1 MSLSIASALEALSS
15 RADGAEAC
23 VMDLSIRIAQIE
35 AASENASAKGLAKSQ
50 LFNKKTGILAA
61 LKLNREALPTKAKAA
76 AFDLIADLVRKGYVS
91 KEHAIDV
98 QVRRELIVLARHK
111 CHAQLEMSAVKRN
124 AVAALVA
131 LVECSLLDA
140 QTVEA
145 MTKRFIQAYVQVKCA
160 ILELYGVLVRY
171 YPESFT
177 IDKQDPSQLK
187 RRFLNTM
194 NTCIKSANPD
204 MELLAGSVLG
214 LSNYLHAFEVT
225 PAESTGI
232 FTVIK
237 LMIIPLENQTRYSVP
252 KAGMV
257 FIRDHAE
264 KFRAQFCSDKQSI
277 YFLYDCLKKMQ
288 AHTNRDISKLGFSA
302 SSAFLR
308 QVSQCL
314 VLRSLESS
322 NTEIE
327 IFWMFVKD
335 FVDAINAQGSSHSDF
350 SYAVR
355 GLGMFA
361 APCKVLLSNKELNE
375 LQQILTGKLSY
386 LASWS
391 QDAKFAHISAFIN
404 AFTLIAKEVN
414 NLDGS
419 FLNAIG
425 EGVVDFDD
433 DKFSKNAGI
442 LSNSSREIFRRTP
455 SRTPKIVYIRP
466 IKDLLIIS
474 CVKDDEN
481 FDANV
486 LVIEAREPL
495 WKVYLTFWGTLF
507 SADANLPS
515 SDDIREFHEALYDGM
530 MAAILE
536 FPDNLNFSV
545 REANSEANQ
554 NEEAN
559 INGAVNE
566 FPLDS
571 SKIVAETPA
580 DFAIF
585 VNFVSLCETL
595 LPMLALNL
603 FEKWITVAGQ
613 KFVAYSRAH
622 PVVSGFYKLMAS
634 ILVIAEKLK
643 FFEIIADYQMD
654 LDTSPLMSEDQSAA
668 HHLFS
673 EYISDTLL
681 RMRQFKDDLLVSCLK
696 MVLACPVQIVSVT
709 RLCGPIVQ
717 ALKLGLVYTPLAI
730 VSLDALEHWIS
741 SRSAID
747 QKDLK
752 NVFALVL
759 PAFNDYLMLEL
770 EDDATQ
776 QQESSRSSKRVTKR
790 GGKER
795 TKHLKIHGFDNQEMD
810 VETISNLRKV
820 QIRIVK
826 FLGKIGQDNR
836 LLFDTSANESMLV
849 WDPERNLKFPLP
861 FKEAIF
867 DLSLDDMLPRI
878 AELAEF
884 SPDRKAKIAA
894 NELLHALTMFMI
906 GKSQM
911 NRPEKESR
919 SPYHKTYIKLF
930 PVFLRLAVD
939 LDRVT
944 RELFQPMVMQLIHW
958 FTKNSKYENP
968 ETMALLQSCFD
979 SVSSTN
985 GPKSIYRRQIPQLA
999 TADLQSLIQWLF
1011 EEVGSKELEY
1021 SYKCIELFDKFVS
1034 KTTGNSDVLD
1044 PIFHSTEIFGVL
1056 AKFVFEPALLGF
1068 DLGKQEAKEEIS
1080 VRIVEFL
1087 GVFKKSL
1094 GKEIRTKMFA
1104 ELAQFLLDSGH
1115 DLRKINEDSHFV
1127 TAKAQQMVRGLSA
1140 VHKCELLSEL
1150 LSQQSVT
1157 LKSYF
1162 ERVLENAL
1170 SLSHGPN
1177 LLRKRLAEEMI
1188 MECLNSA
1195 EMGCWCFQ
1203 QLLKACYADRKILQ
1217 NLSSVINL
1225 AIVKNWATLKEELPP
1240 AGEPSFAALMM
1251 DNFFRWLTN
1260 WKIKHQ
1266 HEFEAFLA
1274 KLISN
1279 SDLCKATVSVY
1290 RRNGDDPL
1298 LKFWRN
1304 ILFQSSSAAKDGL
1317 TELFWEDFFIVFSS
1331 KSSLGTLNELFD
1343 FLPYVICPSKT
1354 LKIED
1359 CLRSIISEKFPLAS
1373 KNVEEYSEQFGDYR
1387 LAMSRL
1393 IFSMGQAAN
1402 SILLE
1407 KCLIIHLCRDPKHPF
1422 NSQFIESLSKKVSNI
1437 SAKLF
1442 LELAEEGFRLSIE
1455 TRIAPENRINVAR
1468 TLLIPVLQ
1476 FGQLQHVTDFYAAKV
1491 QEIMAVLASSASEND
1506 SEIKDTFVNKS
1517 VCFLLMELAYKRIPS
1532 QHLHSSS
1539 GKILCAFVAPKSG
1552 EKELTVSLI
1561 KAGVDFKKKQR
1572 SDDVSISPFRL
1583 LANQC
1588 AFNSVA
1594 ACLLSTQNT
1603 TKTDIFNSYLFVE
1616 KPLLWENIID
1626 ITNLIFIRSELDF
1639 PLPRLAVKDFTEH
1652 LISRN
1657 PVKYLSTQF
1666 LADSSLSQMKSL
1678 FKRDSGVS
1686 PLKPSTVSSSFD
1698 PSAPGPQYL
1707 STFAYGSEQ
1716 TNFEELDLDL
1726 INENICMK
1734 AFLSVIL
1741 RLPSARD
1748 DPEMPSWMKS
1758 LFSKIE
1764 KPETHINIRLFIL
1777 VAAYSEINI
1786 ESKSTIRN
1794 NLQIVRVLV
1803 ENWKH
1808 LGVAPTDV
1816 IFDHLNAKWDGSSK
1830 AGKYQNLTGV
1840 YIFQVFVANNICPY
1854 DPRSLS
1860 DRIFS
1865 ENDFYNLMGTMLAEA
1880 KSKELYSPLA
1890 ECFGELLKF
1899 LGKSSSGSLWAAT
1912 VNEICRKRSTSDKKA
1927 FVTIVNRIS
1936 VNYPLILKA
1945 QYKMLLSLFH
1955 SLDLEQKAKALEA
1968 ILCWADEIP
1977 DLFTEILGLDVD
1989 SILFSGDEELQTY
2002 FLSIM
2007 AVLAPSL
2014 TPSQVEMFHTKTV
2027 ELFVEH
2033 PSDRCRAAFFA
2044 MSHKLFETN
2053 NFASFNPVLKNSIR
2067 FSLLKGLTDSDEGIK
2082 SSLLEFFN
2090 SKVFSSNTIFER
2102 FIEILRTWYIPD
2114 IEDSFLKCTMH
2125 FLMDAC
2131 KLTPMFEQKVYDR
2144 GLPEARF
2151 NDRDIVVDLSW
2162 ERSSSML
2169 PLFAA
2174 TQQDRALSM
2183 PDVGSVLRM
2192 TQELVWTPTQ
2202 DISAKDARSRFSLS
2216 VSEFEDFNKSSP
2228 RPLADRRFVSQKF
2241 SKINKSSTRG
2251 PLRRNYAAK
2260 RETSSFAYETERKK
2274 VESRNV
2280 EKFKKLATQRNVKI
2294 YRKYREGELPDI
2306 EISYRDI
2313 IEPLQSLAIRDN
2325 DVARQLLTLII
2336 VKMGSHS
2343 AELKPEVVAEGIHFV
2358 FKSSTMMTPSV
2369 VGCLLDIMLQ
2379 NTDAIQF
2386 SDPALISNV
2395 ASRSS
2400 NFELGS
2406 LVVEHGIQNGLF
2418 GKESKRMKS
2427 LTRNLKRSPEEWV
2440 NLAKLFKDLKNYE
2453 VYESIYQSHISS
2465 SNITKEAINA
2475 EMLGNY
2481 EVAKQKYIEGLNGE
2495 NLEINDCEPTLWT
2508 VRRLECM
2515 NKLGEWSLLASCV
2528 VEDLEEQVEAVW
2540 DDAKRDPYLSLFL
2553 RSHLKLFDGRITS
2566 DGTFSP
2572 WTSSDE
2578 NPVKAFLDSARKDTR
2593 KLSLLE
2599 NSNLFDITTYSLFFL
2614 KDFDLTRHYVDQSW
2628 QSFITSFSEINTNLS
2643 IPREEK
2649 LMTLQPIFELDEFLS
2664 FAKDL
2669 KSQAF
2674 DDINTGKLF
2683 REWQSRYPSS
2693 VDSISIW
2700 DDVIIGRKRMIEMA
2714 IDFIDTES
2722 KFSPE
2727 FANEFKT
2734 LCSSND
2740 LLYSRKMA
2748 KAAASQK
2755 LFDVA
2760 DRWLETA
2767 TPEAGFFDPEFMAQ
2781 YYKLQLMKCEHEREF
2796 FKRFE
2801 IVSNLARHMDYYKK
2815 SIRNTS
2821 NLMQMKFM
2829 LLEIRL
2835 LSQLGSSSE
2844 SLKAND
2850 SFFESVASSKAITK
2864 FANGKKLESKQD
2876 LYTFFFGRSKTNMQ
2890 LLHSFDLPP
2899 APFQKGLLELGVFVD
2914 KCLKTIES
2922 DASLNL
2928 PVDLQREPAKI
2939 VLYSVLKAMNIGS
2952 IKAIEFFPRLL
2963 QLLMQHPHLNEEF
2976 QKHSLECPTWMF
2988 MKWLP
2993 QLTALLDKP
3002 SGIAVLPVIMRI
3014 ANQYPNALRF
3024 PFTISCEQYTF
3035 SSFGSEN
3042 EKMVEKIRRIIQSD
3056 AYDRLALEL
3065 RRLEDPVHIYKDLC
3079 DRVESLL
3086 SSSLPNKRSALKQA
3100 FEDFKLICFD
3110 TRRAGDIVRKF
3121 AEKHSSKISGIFGG
3135 GEKLDDKKLKELQ
3148 SYREKFGTEAES
3160 KPGKNLVKSF
3170 STWLDQYQIG
3180 NFDDS
3185 ELLEV
3190 PGQYTGLREPYPA
3203 DHVKIANFDPNVL
3216 VMSSMRRPK
3225 KIVMIGTDEKEYPWL
3240 VKGGEDLRLDQ
3251 RIEQMFG
3258 VMNELISRNP
3268 FCSRN
3273 RVNIVTYK
3281 VIPMSTSLG
3290 LIEWVDGTK
3299 PLKACFADNPAF
3311 DKKFNEAMS
3320 LFGEFI
3326 QKHGK
3331 SGQSFVAS
3339 YEPYLSTATAKNVVA
3354 NMQSIWSKNRD
3365 SYLRQFFIKM
3375 AVSAPAFFHIRA
3387 EFANSLAAL
3396 NICSYLLGIGDRH
3409 LDNFLVDLKSGK
3421 IIGIDF
3427 GHAFGSATEVLPV
3440 PELVP
3445 FRLTDQMQKFLLP
3458 LGVESLI
3465 VPPMANVLAA
3475 IREGK
3480 DRLLN
3485 SLNIFVNEPL
3495 VEWRKFAAN
3504 QIKKQGDIGK
3514 LEEMIAEDFQG
3525 KARFPWGKD
3534 ITADELAIG
3543 HEKRKFFKAMR
3554 AALMGDSTINARAQV
3569 GRICETPKEQV
3580 DCLVDLAM
3588 DPNVLGRAWVGWSPF
3603 M

>member
-1 MSLSIASALEALSS
+1 
-15 RADGAEAC
+15 
-23 VMDLSIRIAQIE
+23 
-35 AASENASAKGLAKSQ
+35 
-50 LFNKKTGILAA
+50 
-61 LKLNREALPTKAKAA
+61 
-76 AFDLIADLVRKGYVS
+76 
-91 KEHAIDV
+91 
-98 QVRRELIVLARHK
+98 
-111 CHAQLEMSAVKRN
+111 
-124 AVAALVA
+124 
-131 LVECSLLDA
+131 
-140 QTVEA
+140 
-145 MTKRFIQAYVQVKCA
+145 
-160 ILELYGVLVRY
+160 
-171 YPESFT
+171 
-177 IDKQDPSQLK
+177 
-187 RRFLNTM
+187 
-194 NTCIKSANPD
+194 
-204 MELLAGSVLG
+204 
-214 LSNYLHAFEVT
+214 
-225 PAESTGI
+225 
-232 FTVIK
+232 
-237 LMIIPLENQTRYSVP
+237 
-252 KAGMV
+252 
-257 FIRDHAE
+257 
-264 KFRAQFCSDKQSI
+264 
-277 YFLYDCLKKMQ
+277 
-288 AHTNRDISKLGFSA
+288 
-302 SSAFLR
+302 
-308 QVSQCL
+308 
-314 VLRSLESS
+314 
-322 NTEIE
+322 
-327 IFWMFVKD
+327 MFVKD

-643 FFEIIADYQMD
+643 VFEIIADYQMD

-985 GPKSIYRRQIPQLA
+985 GPLREFGAECIAEYLKWSIKHASENELENNPINAKSLFKRLYLLCKHSSPTKRLSASVIVNRIYTIFRESNALIDVFTFEILHHLLFSLKLSEADSSSLGTHRLAKTAIDNMSKIVFVKSDIFLKKSIYRRQIPQLA

-1034 KTTGNSDVLD
+1034 KTTGVSEWIRSQLAKNANYLFNLFDLKSIDFSTPSEKLVTWRRQFRSALIVYRYLTDRCAISPSAIFGSLASGLAKSINSFCRNLDSNLNDEHAFIILKIFELLHSALLKISGNSDVLD

-1104 ELAQFLLDSGH
+1104 ELAQFLLDSEH

-1127 TAKAQQMVRGLSA
+1127 TAKAQQM
-1140 VHKCELLSEL
+1140 
-1150 LSQQSVT
+1150 QSVT

-1626 ITNLIFIRSELDF
+1626 ITVCSPQYLVSLTDMQNLIFIRSELDF

-2228 RPLADRRFVSQKF
+2228 RPLADR
-2241 SKINKSSTRG
+2241 STRG

-2566 DGTFSP
+2566 DDKHKSIDPPGGKTDDP
-2572 WTSSDE
+2572 AAGMLAILCVMRL
-2578 NPVKAFLDSARKDTR
+2578 NPP
-2593 KLSLLE
+2593 
-2599 NSNLFDITTYSLFFL
+2599 
-2614 KDFDLTRHYVDQSW
+2614 Q
-2628 QSFITSFSEINTNLS
+2628 
-2643 IPREEK
+2643 
-2649 LMTLQPIFELDEFLS
+2649 IFELDEFLS

-2767 TPEAGFFDPEFMAQ
+2767 TPEAGVFDPEFMAQ

-3331 SGQSFVAS
+3331 SGQSFVA
-3339 YEPYLSTATAKNVVA
+3339 
-3354 NMQSIWSKNRD
+3354 
-3365 SYLRQFFIKM
+3365 
-3375 AVSAPAFFHIRA
+3375 
-3387 EFANSLAAL
+3387 
-3396 NICSYLLGIGDRH
+3396 
-3409 LDNFLVDLKSGK
+3409 
-3421 IIGIDF
+3421 
-3427 GHAFGSATEVLPV
+3427 
-3440 PELVP
+3440 
-3445 FRLTDQMQKFLLP
+3445 
-3458 LGVESLI
+3458 
-3465 VPPMANVLAA
+3465 
-3475 IREGK
+3475 
-3480 DRLLN
+3480 
-3485 SLNIFVNEPL
+3485 
-3495 VEWRKFAAN
+3495 
-3504 QIKKQGDIGK
+3504 
-3514 LEEMIAEDFQG
+3514 
-3525 KARFPWGKD
+3525 
-3534 ITADELAIG
+3534 
-3543 HEKRKFFKAMR
+3543 
-3554 AALMGDSTINARAQV
+3554 
-3569 GRICETPKEQV
+3569 
-3580 DCLVDLAM
+3580 
-3588 DPNVLGRAWVGWSPF
+3588 
-3603 M
+3603 